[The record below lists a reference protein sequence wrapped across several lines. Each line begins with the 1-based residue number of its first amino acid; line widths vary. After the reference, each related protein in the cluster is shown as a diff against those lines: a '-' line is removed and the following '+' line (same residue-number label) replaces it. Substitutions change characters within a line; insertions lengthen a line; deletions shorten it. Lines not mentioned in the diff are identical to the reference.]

1 MRLSSLACAALW
13 WMQVNTPLNVEA
25 VRVALH
31 SLPEGWKR
39 WYPTLMVDG
48 PNDTLM
54 DLFKK
59 ALAGPDFVPLAQ
71 DFLAAFRAHSE
82 GGETVTNNC
91 YQLLCRVNHV
101 KHRLASHDR
110 LQQLFLRGS
119 VFLPIAILIAA
130 GIVHPHSPHS
140 ALHPS
145 HSSEENSRICS
156 LYHRRVRCGGRT
168 SYASIV
174 RCCAECLC
182 AGRSC
187 TFLRWWRVLTATTN
201 L

>member
-1 MRLSSLACAALW
+1 VRLSSLACAALW

-48 PNDTLM
+48 PPDTLM

-101 KHRLASHDR
+101 KHGLASHDR

-119 VFLPIAILIAA
+119 EFLPIAILIAA
-130 GIVHPHSPHS
+130 GIVVGPLQWKWIAGDVDGDF
-140 ALHPS
+140 ALAW
-145 HSSEENSRICS
+145 SRMDSKEQVLEKLPPALATCFS
-156 LYHRRVRCGGRT
+156 LEMFFRRQPR
-168 SYASIV
+168 
-174 RCCAECLC
+174 
-182 AGRSC
+182 
-187 TFLRWWRVLTATTN
+187 
-201 L
+201 